1 MLKKLFGETDEEQF
15 AYLKP
20 RLIVLGVAA
29 VLVLIAWLLS
39 LTGAG
44 ISEMILS
51 AGQLV
56 WIIITLNFGWA
67 ILRGL
72 FGIASIGALFSR
84 NFIFGAAIF
93 VIYIM
98 VGWVGGIVVSV
109 IGLCRFL
116 VLLKKRE

>member
-15 AYLKP
+15 SYLKP

-51 AGQLV
+51 VGQLV

-116 VLLKKRE
+116 VLLKKRK

>member
-1 MLKKLFGETDEEQF
+1 MLRKLFGETDEEQF
-15 AYLKP
+15 MYLKP

-72 FGIASIGALFSR
+72 FGIASIGVLFSR

-116 VLLKKRE
+116 VLLKKRK

>member
-67 ILRGL
+67 ILRGI
-72 FGIASIGALFSR
+72 FGIASIGVLFSR

-116 VLLKKRE
+116 VLLKKRK